1 MKLFADFN
9 PCRPRRRRF
18 LRFEEL
24 ERKVLLAV
32 TAGEEVFLSS
42 GGSGT
47 LAAEADPTEKIAVS
61 VVIADTLPAEPT
73 AEELPVSLDSTRT
86 GDTLYAQIWV
96 KNIDGSTQACVGGY
110 VDLTYTESLFRA
122 DSFSVSSL
130 YPNLATYV
138 STETSGR
145 VTLIGGMASPGET
158 SQGTES
164 WALLGSV
171 SFTVVGTGEG
181 AFQTVSPS
189 RLGAETEVFN
199 LARSGVGTIPSA
211 EIQFGGA
218 TVNISDSQITPP
230 SITTGD
236 KGVYVSYGL
245 NRHQISWTV
254 VEGSSSYELAWSVAG
269 GSFNS
274 LKTDGLSAVVTGLPY
289 GADVTYKVCALV
301 GGGIVSSWSSEKSFY
316 VCPVDI
322 DGDGDVSSADRALLT
337 SCWLSEEGDDEFIA
351 ACDINGDGA
360 IAAADRLFLAANWL
374 FNLEDD
380 LDDFV
385 YPPTSTPFFDGNT
398 FESLSDSEIE
408 FFS

>member
-1 MKLFADFN
+1 MKLFADFS
-9 PCRPRRRRF
+9 PCRPRQRRF

-61 VVIADTLPAEPT
+61 VVIADTLPAVPT
-73 AEELPVSLDSTRT
+73 AEELPVSLDSART

-218 TVNISDSQITPP
+218 SVNTQITAP
-230 SITTGD
+230 SITTNSTGIF
-236 KGVYVSYGL
+236 VSFGA
-245 NRHQISWTV
+245 NRHQISWTA
-254 VEGSSSYELAWSVAG
+254 VESASSYELAWSVAG
-269 GSFNS
+269 APFNS
-274 LKTDGLSAVVTGLPY
+274 LKTDGTSAVVTGLPY
-289 GADVTYKVCALV
+289 GADVTYRVRALV
-301 GGGIVSSWSSEKSFY
+301 GGGIVSSWSNEKSFY
-316 VCPVDI
+316 VCPADINNDGDVTGVDRTFLALCWLSSEDDEEFIPACDI
-322 DGDGDVSSADRALLT
+322 DGDGDITVTDRA
-337 SCWLSEEGDDEFIA
+337 
-351 ACDINGDGA
+351 
-360 IAAADRLFLAANWL
+360 FLVANWL
-374 FNLEDD
+374 YSIDDD
-380 LDDFV
+380 LGDFV
-385 YPPTSTPFFDGNT
+385 YPPTKSLFSEDAPFETLLDPDIAVFP
-398 FESLSDSEIE
+398 
-408 FFS
+408 